1 MYANEIKGEGACQW
15 LKQFVDECQVES
27 DLELL
32 LPANYVTGSSERMLL
47 YRELDGLTLD
57 KDVEAFRS
65 RLEDRFGPVPSE
77 TEELGSVSFRFVA
90 LQPVWEQKRYSLK
103 QGV

>member
-1 MYANEIKGEGACQW
+1 M
-15 LKQFVDECQVES
+15 ES

-57 KDVEAFRS
+57 KDVNAFRL
-65 RLEDRFGPVPSE
+65 RLEDR
-77 TEELGSVSFRFVA
+77 LA
-90 LQPVWEQKRYSLK
+90 LFLPKRRNCYVLYR
-103 QGV
+103 